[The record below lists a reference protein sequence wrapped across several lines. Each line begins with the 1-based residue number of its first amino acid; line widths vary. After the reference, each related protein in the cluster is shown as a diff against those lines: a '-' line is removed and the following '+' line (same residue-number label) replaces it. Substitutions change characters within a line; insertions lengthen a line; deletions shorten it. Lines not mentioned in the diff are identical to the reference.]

1 MKSLKA
7 SFTLIE
13 ILVVVVIIG
22 ILSGIII
29 VGMSS
34 TSQQARDSKRIAE
47 MDTIRKDLWIATSMG
62 SKGYPTTPI
71 MGSLGYANSGRAW
84 CCVGTDDPYCA
95 NLNATLSD
103 FTLPRDPS
111 YKTGSKEFCYM
122 YKSNGTTFDLY
133 TKLEGKGAIS
143 LSPDSIQI
151 TTKRDDCPTDWI
163 DTGLGFCVMKYEAKN
178 VSGVATSQP
187 GNAPWINISQ
197 VAAAAACKAIGAHLI
212 NNAEWMAIA
221 RDAESVS
228 SNWSGSVMYRGH
240 TDNVPANTLSVSSPS
255 DPYDQTGQA
264 SPSEQRRT
272 LTLSNGQT
280 IWDFSGN
287 VWEWVDYSILTTEMP
302 LPRTGYL
309 DFNQIT
315 NWSTNL
321 GYENIGPKNK
331 SRTSSNGVGMIYSD
345 PDTSYSN
352 NTPYDN
358 TIHALIRGG
367 TWSNGAAAGAFAV
380 TLYSSPADPYA
391 SIGFRCAR

>member
-1 MKSLKA
+1 MKSLKS

-13 ILVVVVIIG
+13 ILVVVVIVG
-22 ILSGIII
+22 VLSGIII

-34 TSQQARDSKRIAE
+34 ASSQARDSKRRVE
-47 MDTIRKDLWIATSMG
+47 MDTIRQDLWTATNMG
-62 SKGYPTTPI
+62 LNGYPTTPEI
-71 MGSLGYANSGRAW
+71 DPVNFPGVRGW
-84 CCVGTDDPYCA
+84 CCVGLSTAEDPNCI
-95 NLNATLSD
+95 NLNSELSD

-111 YKTGSKEFCYM
+111 YKPGNKEFCYM

-143 LSPDSIQI
+143 LSPDSFQI
-151 TTKRDDCPTDWI
+151 TDKRNDCPANWI

-228 SNWSGSVMYRGH
+228 SNWNGLVMCRGH
-240 TDNVPANTLSVSSPS
+240 SDCSPANALSVSNPS
-255 DPYDQTGQA
+255 DPYDQTGQS

-287 VWEWVDYSILTTEMP
+287 VWEWVDYVITGAGSQPQEPLIVAFDWVEFPSIKNYGNTFGRGNIAP
-302 LPRTGYL
+302 KDFSL
-309 DFNQIT
+309 D
-315 NWSTNL
+315 
-321 GYENIGPKNK
+321 
-331 SRTSSNGVGMIYSD
+331 RSNGVGNIY
-345 PDTSYSN
+345 YESN
-352 NTPYDN
+352 RAT
-358 TIHALIRGG
+358 THALLRSGYWCYHTYAG
-367 TWSNGAAAGAFAV
+367 SFAASLV
-380 TLYSSPADPYA
+380 YSPASEWPF
-391 SIGFRCAR
+391 IGFRCAR

>member
-62 SKGYPTTPI
+62 SKGYPTTPDI
-71 MGSLGYANSGRAW
+71 GYGYRGW
-84 CCVGTDDPYCA
+84 CCVGLSGTEDPYCA

-111 YKTGSKEFCYM
+111 YKAGSKEFCYM

-178 VSGVATSQP
+178 VGGVATSQP
-187 GNAPWINISQ
+187 GGTPWASTVDQNAAIT
-197 VAAAAACKAIGAHLI
+197 ACKAIGAHLI

-228 SNWSGSVMYRGH
+228 SNWSGSVMARGY
-240 TDNVPANTLSVSSPS
+240 TMADNTQAAPSSGPGYEYNTAVNTVGSSG
-255 DPYDQTGQA
+255 DHLY
-264 SPSEQRRT
+264 RRT

-287 VWEWVDYSILTTEMP
+287 VWEWVDYAITGAGSQPQDPLYTTYTWVEYP
-302 LPRTGYL
+302 SVKNYGNTFGRE
-309 DFNQIT
+309 
-315 NWSTNL
+315 NL
-321 GYENIGPKNK
+321 APKNG
-331 SRTSSNGVGMIYSD
+331 SLTSSNGVGKIY
-345 PDTSYSN
+345 YNSN
-352 NTPYDN
+352 ETG
-358 TIHALIRGG
+358 TRGLLRGG
-367 TWSNGAAAGAFAV
+367 DWHGGAAAGAFAV
-380 TLYSSPADPYA
+380 DLAGSPAYTYA
-391 SIGFRCAR
+391 NIGFRCAR

>member
-7 SFTLIE
+7 SFTMIE

-29 VGMSS
+29 VGIGS

-178 VSGVATSQP
+178 VGGVATSQP
-187 GNAPWINISQ
+187 GNAPWVSISQ
-197 VAAAAACKAIGAHLI
+197 TAAITACKAIGAHLI

-228 SNWSGSVMYRGH
+228 SNWSGSVMARGYTR
-240 TDNVPANTLSVSSPS
+240 TDNTQAAPSSGPGYEYNTAANTVGSSG
-255 DPYDQTGQA
+255 DHLY
-264 SPSEQRRT
+264 RRT

-287 VWEWVDYSILTTEMP
+287 VWEWVDYSITGAGSQPQDP
-302 LPRTGYL
+302 LYASYTSAEYPSVKNYGNTFGRE
-309 DFNQIT
+309 
-315 NWSTNL
+315 NL
-321 GYENIGPKNK
+321 APKNG
-331 SRTSSNGVGMIYSD
+331 SLTSSNGVGMIY
-345 PDTSYSN
+345 YNSN
-352 NTPYDN
+352 ETG
-358 TIHALIRGG
+358 TRGLLRGG
-367 TWSNGAAAGAFAV
+367 
-380 TLYSSPADPYA
+380 D
-391 SIGFRCAR
+391 